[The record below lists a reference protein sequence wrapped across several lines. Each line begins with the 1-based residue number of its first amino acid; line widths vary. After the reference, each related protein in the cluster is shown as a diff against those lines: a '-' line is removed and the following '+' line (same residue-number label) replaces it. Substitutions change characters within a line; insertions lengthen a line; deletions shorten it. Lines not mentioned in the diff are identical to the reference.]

1 MKMNLTYYKNDVFYN
16 TSKDE
21 EKIIEYIKNN
31 TPETYEQ
38 ILEKDSSDEII
49 LALSSIRNNIVYSY
63 EFKPNSTIL
72 EIGAHFGE
80 ITNLLCEKASKVVSI
95 ESVKNRAET
104 ISKRCEDKENLE
116 LIVGNLKDI
125 KLQEK
130 FDYITLFGMLEYAQ
144 DFFEVENPALELI
157 NYCKNF
163 LKEDGKI
170 LIATNNKFGLKYFVG
185 DIDECTNNTFDS
197 ITGYKSSKKPYKLGK
212 SEIEEILISSGFKYY
227 KFLYPLPD
235 YKLPNIIFSDEY
247 LPTSSKI
254 NGYFPY
260 YKDDSSIFFSE
271 VDSYDTII
279 KDNKDL
285 FKFFAN
291 SFFIEVSLEEFFND
305 TKYISFNNYRKKKY
319 RLMTKIRQDV
329 VEKTYTN
336 LKSKEHLENMKLN
349 ISNLKQDG
357 IEVLDNFDDEK
368 IISKFINDKLVSQK
382 ICDNL
387 EDKDFIISL
396 IKKFKEQIYNL
407 SESYNENEK
416 TVFDKYELN
425 IDKDVIKNFK
435 YLKNGYWDMI
445 FKNCFLIDDKFV
457 FFDQEWKEDNVPAEF
472 LLYRCIINIEKL
484 RCKIDE
490 YNIYEELGIQDYIK
504 IFEDL
509 DSKISSEIFDEKIF
523 DLYTRKHSNP
533 IYDNGKLMCDLNAE
547 MDKSKELEKSIQ
559 NLSNEIFEKNA
570 EIQQL
575 KEKLEQIYQSRSWK
589 MIMKINKFLNR

>member
-1 MKMNLTYYKNDVFYN
+1 MKMNLIYYKNDVFYN

-21 EKIIEYIKNN
+21 EKIIENIKNN

-63 EFKPNSTIL
+63 DFKPNSTIL
-72 EIGAHFGE
+72 EIGAHYGE
-80 ITNLLCEKASKVVSI
+80 VTNLLCEKASKVVSI

-104 ISKRCEDKENLE
+104 ISKRCEDKQNLE

-144 DFFEVENPALELI
+144 EFFDVENPALELI
-157 NYCKNF
+157 NYCKGF
-163 LKEDGKI
+163 LKENGKI

-197 ITGYKSSKKPYKLGK
+197 ITGYRNSKKAYKLGK
-212 SEIEEILISSGFKYY
+212 NEIENILSTAGFKYY

-271 VDSYDTII
+271 VDSYDAII
-279 KDNKDL
+279 KNNKEL

-291 SFFIEVSLEEFFND
+291 SFFIEACLKEFIND
-305 TKYISFNNYRKKKY
+305 TKYVSFNNYRKKKY

-357 IEVLDNFDDEK
+357 IEVLDNFDNEK

-387 EDKDFIISL
+387 ENKDFIINLLKRYKKEIYSL
-396 IKKFKEQIYNL
+396 SQ
-407 SESYNENEK
+407 SYNENEK
-416 TVFDKYELN
+416 TVFDKYQLN
-425 IDKDVIKNFK
+425 IDKDIIKNFR

-457 FFDQEWKEDNVPAEF
+457 FFDQEWKEDSVPVEF

-490 YNIYEELGIQDYIK
+490 YNIYEEIGIKDYIK

-509 DSKISSEIFDEKIF
+509 DKKISGEIFDEKIF
-523 DLYTRKHSNP
+523 DLYTRKHENP

-559 NLSNEIFEKNA
+559 NLSNEIFEKDE
-570 EIQQL
+570 EINQL